1 MAKAAAKGAAKTAA
15 KTGAKNGAKTAAKSA
30 KPVKASPR
38 ADDREAFAARP
49 ETTGKVKVAAPQT
62 GAEYLD
68 SLRDGR
74 EVYIYGERVKDV
86 TTHPAFRNTARM
98 VARLYDALHDPKRKD
113 KILLPTDTGNGGMT
127 HAFFKA
133 PKTLDET
140 DRRARRHRRMGE
152 AHLRL
157 DGPRAR
163 LQGGVPRHARRQRRV
178 LRSVPG
184 RTRGA
189 GTSSARSACPSST
202 TPSSIRRST
211 ATGRR
216 TRSATSAATWRRRP
230 TPASSCRAPRWWR
243 PARC

>member
-1 MAKAAAKGAAKTAA
+1 MPKATAKRAAKAG
-15 KTGAKNGAKTAAKSA
+15 AKSA
-30 KPVKASPR
+30 KPVKASAR
-38 ADDREAFAARP
+38 VDDREAFAARP

-62 GAEYLD
+62 GADYLA
-68 SLRDGR
+68 SLSDGR

-86 TTHPAFRNTARM
+86 TKHPAFRNTARM

-133 PKTLDET
+133 PKTLDELIAGRNAIAEWAKLT
-140 DRRARRHRRMGE
+140 YGWMGRAPDYK
-152 AHLRL
+152 AAFL
-157 DGPRAR
+157 AR
-163 LQGGVPRHARRQRRV
+163 SAPTPNSTSRTRT
-178 LRSVPG
+178 
-184 RTRGA
+184 TRGA
-189 GTSSARSACPSST
+189 GTSTARSACPSST

-230 TPASSCRAPRWWR
+230 TPASSCPAPRWSR
-243 PARC
+243 PDRC